1 MNLSDK
7 YADIAS
13 YQLYAYQE
21 VAGVNPNTSLWK
33 KVGDV
38 RALPL
43 PMACTL
49 TQVNISNITENK
61 MNVLELLGIREVLC
75 EIIFLLQFSEGN
87 NYYFAVRA
95 VDTHSRKGQYSTP
108 GNISL

>member
-21 VAGVNPNTSLWK
+21 VVGVNPNTSLWK

-49 TQVNISNITENK
+49 TQVINIT
-61 MNVLELLGIREVLC
+61 MLSLISQRE
-75 EIIFLLQFSEGN
+75 
-87 NYYFAVRA
+87 
-95 VDTHSRKGQYSTP
+95 
-108 GNISL
+108 

>member
-1 MNLSDK
+1 MILSEK
-7 YADIAS
+7 HADIAS

-21 VAGVNPNTSLWK
+21 VAGIPPSTLLWK

-49 TQVNISNITENK
+49 TQVNVNNRYLTIT
-61 MNVLELLGIREVLC
+61 MNYIVGAVNTDT
-75 EIIFLLQFSEGN
+75 FFPQFSEGN